1 MSLVSQFQ
9 SDVSQALKPDST
21 LSDKKTVNI
30 AGAQFA
36 DNSGK
41 LSLFQDSGLD
51 RREPDL
57 TRVSPEKAS
66 HIEEVLLGE
75 TNNTSKTMND
85 KNNQVQGTEL
95 NDRNFATDLKDNNAN
110 IVYTFYELDSI
121 FRAQFDAKVSK
132 LANKIIEI
140 PLKLFKSK

>member
-1 MSLVSQFQ
+1 MDKVSQFQ
-9 SDVSQALKPDST
+9 SNVSPALKPDST

-75 TNNTSKTMND
+75 VNDTSKTMND
-85 KNNQVQGTEL
+85 KNNQVQNIGFGGAQL
-95 NDRNFATDLKDNNAN
+95 DGKGIVATFSE
-110 IVYTFYELDSI
+110 IDSA
-121 FRAQFDAKVSK
+121 FHAKVSK
-132 LANKIIEI
+132 LANKIIEF
-140 PLKLFKSK
+140 PLKWFKSK